1 MAKHQCPLPLGEG
14 DGLAISC
21 GSFATMELI
30 SPMPIDSNSIWRSSM
45 IRRHARAFTL
55 VELLVVIAIIGV
67 LVSLLLPAV
76 QAAREASRRM
86 NCQNNLKQF
95 GLALSNYH
103 DTYQRMPPAFW
114 KGFAKFGPNPS
125 TFGTPGWGWGAL
137 LLPRLEQKALFDTMA
152 VEDAAALDGSPA
164 TKVPAQTPLKIFRC
178 ASDTGPKLN
187 ANRFEYAASNYV
199 CIFGALYDQAQI
211 GAPVVAGSVPNAGTG
226 MFSVNSGV
234 RLAEV
239 TDGTS
244 NTATIAEMCY
254 GPNGVANATTG
265 GKHVYNGAIW
275 AGVPEENGS
284 GSNVSNMLS
293 LCGFAAGSNVRF
305 RKPNT
310 GSSSNAISSVH
321 PNGSQF
327 SICDGSV
334 KWVNSN
340 ADGKLLDYIADRADG
355 GTVVWE

>member
-1 MAKHQCPLPLGEG
+1 VSHKLNSTSGAALPRR
-14 DGLAISC
+14 GLK
-21 GSFATMELI
+21 
-30 SPMPIDSNSIWRSSM
+30 
-45 IRRHARAFTL
+45 AFTL

-95 GLALSNYH
+95 GIALMNYH

-114 KGFAKFGPNPS
+114 KYTSTAGG
-125 TFGTPGWGWGAL
+125 TFGSPGWGWGAL
-137 LLPRLEQKALFDTMA
+137 ILPRLEQKALFDTLGI
-152 VEDAAALDGSPA
+152 ETPTLLDGSAA
-164 TKVPAQTPLKIFRC
+164 TKIPAQTPLKVFRC
-178 ASDTGPKLN
+178 PSDTGPKLN
-187 ANRFEYAASNYV
+187 ANRFDYATSNYV
-199 CIFGALYDQAQI
+199 CIFGALYDQANI
-211 GAPVVAGSVPNAGTG
+211 GAATVAGSVPGAGTG
-226 MFSVNSGV
+226 MFSVNSCI

-254 GPNGVANATTG
+254 GPNGIPDATTG
-265 GKHVYNGAIW
+265 GKHVYNGAVW
-275 AGVPEENGS
+275 AGVPYEPNSTTGS
-284 GSNVSNMLS
+284 NGSNVSNMLS
-293 LCGFAAGSNVRF
+293 LCGFAAGSNVKF

-321 PNGSQF
+321 PNGSQY

-334 KWVNSN
+334 KWLNSN